1 MEALATLTK
10 EVTSLPYEEQKAL
23 LSSLS
28 ASIMDIE
35 RRGALKRTH
44 EENLALVKSF
54 MDVRNPASEVQ
65 HRMAVLERL
74 QKFRGRLPADFDAD
88 KELAEAREEKYSI

>member
-65 HRMAVLERL
+65 HRMPE
-74 QKFRGRLPADFDAD
+74 DFDAD